1 MLGMMA
7 AIVMPAVFVLILA
20 VAVKIH
26 RMESLKELPRKSHPA
41 FANNEQSWF
50 SYVSIGKAEH

>member
-1 MLGMMA
+1 MIA
-7 AIVMPAVFVLILA
+7 VIVMPAVFVLILA
-20 VAVKIH
+20 VAVKVH